1 MMQNPGSLGKDWR
14 AWLAS
19 RRRGLKGVS
28 WGVVGLLVGVLIMR
42 LVEIRIWSGMPAA
55 PAPEVETRK
64 VETARPKA
72 FSEYQATLERNLM
85 QVEVTRPAPEIEA
98 AAQAEA
104 DAEAAASAP
113 PKPSALPA
121 EVLGTLGG
129 DDEVAAALIRDKRNK
144 EVDVYRVGDKLFG
157 EAVIIAIRRGEVEVL
172 KGNRR
177 EILTLYESDAP
188 PAAPEPAAQAEDTG
202 STLAQPVKDTP
213 ELIVSESGDNA
224 WEIDKESFDT
234 VLQDLGPLLTQARV
248 VPNFKGG
255 KIDGYKVFAI
265 KEGSLFEK
273 IGLSNG
279 DVIRSVNGVGINTPE
294 RALQLFQQ
302 LRAETDFRI
311 DIERDGASETFSYTL
326 R

>member
-1 MMQNPGSLGKDWR
+1 MMQKPGLLGKDWR
-14 AWLAS
+14 AFFDA
-19 RRRGLKGVS
+19 RRRRLRGILWGL
-28 WGVVGLLVGVLIMR
+28 VGLLVGIALMRVLGIAT
-42 LVEIRIWSGMPAA
+42 WSGMPPPPPPAVVAEA
-55 PAPEVETRK
+55 PTEVRVRTFASYK
-64 VETARPKA
+64 VV
-72 FSEYQATLERNLM
+72 LDRNLM
-85 QVEVTRPAPEIEA
+85 QVDVSRPTAVTGATEPTEILVDETVRP
-98 AAQAEA
+98 
-104 DAEAAASAP
+104 SG
-113 PKPSALPA
+113 LPA

-129 DDEVAAALIRDKRNK
+129 SDEVAVALIRDKRNK

-157 EAVIIAIRRGEVEVL
+157 EALIIGIRRGEVEVL
-172 KGNRR
+172 RGNNR
-177 EILTLYESDAP
+177 EVLTLFDTEA
-188 PAAPEPAAQAEDTG
+188 PAAPEP
-202 STLAQPVKDTP
+202 PPTP
-213 ELIVSESGDNA
+213 ETPESSLVQPTRQSPELVIAETGDNS
-224 WEIDKESFDT
+224 WEIDKDSFDT

-279 DVIRSVNGVGINTPE
+279 DIIRNVNGVAINTPE

-311 DIERDGASETFSYTL
+311 DIERDGTPQTFSYRL

>member
-1 MMQNPGSLGKDWR
+1 
-14 AWLAS
+14 
-19 RRRGLKGVS
+19 
-28 WGVVGLLVGVLIMR
+28 VLD
-42 LVEIRIWSGMPAA
+42 
-55 PAPEVETRK
+55 
-64 VETARPKA
+64 
-72 FSEYQATLERNLM
+72 RNLM
-85 QVEVTRPAPEIEA
+85 QVDVSRPTAVTGATEPTEILVDETVRP
-98 AAQAEA
+98 
-104 DAEAAASAP
+104 SG
-113 PKPSALPA
+113 LPA

-129 DDEVAAALIRDKRNK
+129 SDEVAVALIRDKRNK

-157 EAVIIAIRRGEVEVL
+157 EALIIGIRRGEVEVL
-172 KGNRR
+172 RGNNR
-177 EILTLYESDAP
+177 EVLTLFDTEA
-188 PAAPEPAAQAEDTG
+188 PAAPEP
-202 STLAQPVKDTP
+202 PPTP
-213 ELIVSESGDNA
+213 ETPESSLVQPTRQSPELVIAETGDNS
-224 WEIDKESFDT
+224 WEIDKDSFDT

-279 DVIRSVNGVGINTPE
+279 DIIRNVNGVAINTPE

-311 DIERDGASETFSYTL
+311 DIERDGTPQTFSYRL

>member
-14 AWLAS
+14 GWLAS
-19 RRRGLKGVS
+19 HWRGLKGVL
-28 WGVVGLLVGVLIMR
+28 WGVVGLLVGALIMR

-55 PAPEVETRK
+55 PAPEFETRK
-64 VETARPKA
+64 VETARPKP
-72 FSEYQATLERNLM
+72 FSEYQATLDRNLL
-85 QVEVTRPAPEIEA
+85 QVAVTRPAPEIEA
-98 AAQAEA
+98 AAKAE
-104 DAEAAASAP
+104 AEAAASAP

-144 EVDVYRVGDKLFG
+144 EVEVYLVGDKLFG
-157 EAVIIAIRRGEVEVL
+157 EALIVAIRRGEVEVL

-177 EILTLYESDAP
+177 EILTLYDGDAP
-188 PAAPEPAAQAEDTG
+188 PPAPEPTAEAEHSEPMLD
-202 STLAQPVKDTP
+202 QPVRETP
-213 ELIVSESGDNA
+213 ELIVSESGENA
-224 WEIDKESFDT
+224 WEIDKESFDA
-234 VLQDLGPLLTQARV
+234 VLHDLGPLLTQARV

-265 KEGSLFEK
+265 KKGSLFEK

-302 LRAETDFRI
+302 LRAETEFRI
-311 DIERDGASETFSYTL
+311 DIERDGASKTFSYTL